1 MIKSIKVLL
10 CGKNV
15 IYCHFF
21 DKITRIPSGRIVVPS
36 GRIAVPLMGGFLV
49 LEGKSGG
56 LPSPFGFQN
65 TACQGGHG
73 ACPLKLKHFQN
84 SDLQKGQF
92 LAL

>member
-15 IYCHFF
+15 IYCHLF

-49 LEGKSGG
+49 LEGKAGS
-56 LPSPFGFQN
+56 
-65 TACQGGHG
+65 
-73 ACPLKLKHFQN
+73 
-84 SDLQKGQF
+84 LQQKSMTSSAT
-92 LAL
+92 LAKTMKVKPERH

>member
-1 MIKSIKVLL
+1 MHITQDIMYDKEYKGVT

-49 LEGKSGG
+49 LEGKCAAKVYVTNEKSWII
-56 LPSPFGFQN
+56 
-65 TACQGGHG
+65 
-73 ACPLKLKHFQN
+73 
-84 SDLQKGQF
+84 
-92 LAL
+92 

>member
-21 DKITRIPSGRIVVPS
+21 DKIIPSGRIVVPS

-49 LEGKSGG
+49 LEGKFRNDFIFTFSI
-56 LPSPFGFQN
+56 
-65 TACQGGHG
+65 
-73 ACPLKLKHFQN
+73 
-84 SDLQKGQF
+84 GQIIMIMIF
-92 LAL
+92 LGY

>member
-21 DKITRIPSGRIVVPS
+21 DKITLIPSGRIVVPS

-49 LEGKSGG
+49 MEGKQTKVTSGMVIKIKSG
-56 LPSPFGFQN
+56 EPNAYINSLE
-65 TACQGGHG
+65 
-73 ACPLKLKHFQN
+73 LK
-84 SDLQKGQF
+84 
-92 LAL
+92 

>member
-49 LEGKSGG
+49 LEGKILQWLLSGVG
-56 LPSPFGFQN
+56 TQHPGI
-65 TACQGGHG
+65 
-73 ACPLKLKHFQN
+73 N
-84 SDLQKGQF
+84 SLVLYQ
-92 LAL
+92 LSYAVMVNVS

>member
-21 DKITRIPSGRIVVPS
+21 DKIIRIPSGRIVVPS

-49 LEGKSGG
+49 LEGKSRTWHPGVRDG
-56 LPSPFGFQN
+56 FEIRPFDVVCGDELSG
-65 TACQGGHG
+65 C
-73 ACPLKLKHFQN
+73 
-84 SDLQKGQF
+84 
-92 LAL
+92 

>member
-1 MIKSIKVLL
+1 MIKSVKVLL

-49 LEGKSGG
+49 LEGKPTLLHRMAPSIVHSQKRIKGFSG
-56 LPSPFGFQN
+56 
-65 TACQGGHG
+65 
-73 ACPLKLKHFQN
+73 
-84 SDLQKGQF
+84 
-92 LAL
+92 

>member
-21 DKITRIPSGRIVVPS
+21 DKITQIPSGRIVVPS

-49 LEGKSGG
+49 LEGKGTPVLG
-56 LPSPFGFQN
+56 TDVASPL
-65 TACQGGHG
+65 GHE
-73 ACPLKLKHFQN
+73 KHI
-84 SDLQKGQF
+84 F
-92 LAL
+92 L